1 MDEED
6 EDEPMETDDGII
18 LSKENRTKVLTN
30 STPKVQKL
38 LAFLQRYV
46 EQNGGKQMKAL
57 IFVKRRTTAKCLSH
71 IIKRFAIARPAA
83 LDIWPDFMV
92 GNNSKMPDS
101 IESVLCNKGN
111 RKALDRFK
119 QGEINLIV
127 STSVLEEGIDIQ
139 ECNLV
144 ICYDTPETFR
154 SYVQCK
160 GRARMPKS
168 QYVIMS
174 LMGQSAKLEMKMSE
188 WTKINET
195 LRKVCERNA
204 SFSNIEIYYECRCSI
219 WWRKLLTGIRRRK
232 IKLIVNSRI
241 DTTSDT
247 NTMEPWSIT

>member
-1 MDEED
+1 MIFHCTIGCEEFIHILVYAMDEED
-6 EDEPMETDDGII
+6 ESDDEPMEADDKVV
-18 LSKENRTKVLTN
+18 LSKETRSKVLTN

-38 LAFLQRYV
+38 LIFLQQYV
-46 EQNGGKQMKAL
+46 QNNGGKEMKAL
-57 IFVKRRTTAKCLSH
+57 IFVKRRQTAKCLSH
-71 IIKRFAIARPAA
+71 IIRRFTIARPEA

-101 IESVLCNKGN
+101 IESILCNKGN

-119 QGEINLIV
+119 QGDINLIV

-160 GRARMPKS
+160 GRARMARS

-174 LMGQSAKLEMKMSE
+174 PLGQSCKLENKMRE
-188 WTKINET
+188 WTQINDT
-195 LRKVCERNA
+195 LKAVKPFIHI
-204 SFSNIEIYYECRCSI
+204 FSRSIVTLFCVLFFLFLFFSSKLSI
-219 WWRKLLTGIRRRK
+219 W
-232 IKLIVNSRI
+232 
-241 DTTSDT
+241 
-247 NTMEPWSIT
+247 